1 VNDDEMPRGNGAS
14 VVASP
19 RVERAVQLAR
29 LELSPSR
36 ADKARGRSA
45 LGLPEPAP
53 AATAAYSP
61 GWAALRAS
69 GKVGALVS
77 AVLLGAGFA
86 AGYWLG
92 RAEPHAAAPNRS
104 ELAMPA
110 EAVGDATLGEAEARA
125 RQMDA
130 PQRGDTPRPADGAGS
145 GEAAP
150 ARVSSAAEAKLP
162 VEASSRS
169 PGRAPKP
176 LAVEPAHEASG
187 PVHEP
192 GTHGS
197 RGADELALMRRIERA
212 LRNDQPALALALLA
226 ELEDRVPDSALEEER
241 LAASVMA
248 HCGLRDAGHERR
260 AQDFLQTRPRS
271 VYRTRVLAAC
281 GAAAGVPV
289 VRNDRARPSDG
300 KAGSGDQ

>member
-1 VNDDEMPRGNGAS
+1 VNENEMPRVSGAS
-14 VVASP
+14 AVASP

-36 ADKARGRSA
+36 ADKARGRRA
-45 LGLPEPAP
+45 LGLPEPAAP
-53 AATAAYSP
+53 PTAAHAP

-69 GKVGALVS
+69 GKLGALVS

-92 RAEPHAAAPNRS
+92 RAEPHATAPDAS
-104 ELAMPA
+104 EQLARPA
-110 EAVGDATLGEAEARA
+110 EATAAATLGEAEGTVR
-125 RQMDA
+125 
-130 PQRGDTPRPADGAGS
+130 PLDTLRSADPPRPTDGAGS

-150 ARVSSAAEAKLP
+150 ARVSSAAAAKLP
-162 VEASSRS
+162 VEGSPRS

-176 LAVEPAHEASG
+176 LAAEPAHAASG
-187 PVHEP
+187 SAHES
-192 GTHGS
+192 GTRGS
-197 RGADELALMRRIERA
+197 RGADELVLMRRIERA
-212 LRNDQPALALALLA
+212 LRTEQPALALALLA
-226 ELEDRVPDSALEEER
+226 ELEDRVPYSALQEER

-260 AQDFLQTRPRS
+260 AEDFLQTRPRS

-281 GAAAGVPV
+281 GAIGVPD

-300 KAGSGDQ
+300 KASSGD